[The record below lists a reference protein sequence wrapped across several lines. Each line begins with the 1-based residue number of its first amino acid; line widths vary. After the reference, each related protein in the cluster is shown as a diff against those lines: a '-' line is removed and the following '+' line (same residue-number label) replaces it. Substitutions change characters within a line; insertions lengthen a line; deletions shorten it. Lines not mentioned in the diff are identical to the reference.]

1 MRRAVFAAL
10 LLATTLVTGGF
21 PKPFATPVSAA
32 GPVGSVSC
40 GDSPVGAPSTAAA
53 VTGFNALRP
62 ERLIDTR
69 DGTGGASGPLS
80 AGCTLRIDTAQVASI
95 PTSAN
100 ALSLSVTS
108 TDGTTLGYLTV
119 YPCGGLRPGTSN
131 VNLRI
136 GVAAP
141 NSVVA
146 ALDSSRAVCIFAS
159 ASTHLV
165 VDLFG
170 WFGAAG
176 LRYTDIAPVRAF
188 DTRFGPRPDAGSGRI
203 PANTPFTLPLAGTW
217 VPDGAEAALINLTV
231 ADSLSDGYLVA
242 YPCGT
247 EPPLASNVN
256 FKRGEPR
263 AGSAMVGL
271 GGGSLCLLSNADT
284 NIIVDVS
291 GYFASAKFGPTNTMQ
306 PLGGARIVDSRDG
319 TGGWSTPMAANEVR
333 AFDPTPGTGGDNV
346 YAAVLNVIA
355 TEGVHAGHLRV
366 FPCGTATPLISTV
379 NFADTG
385 EATNLITVATGHDG
399 MICVFANVQTE
410 VVIDEFGV
418 LQAPGLAKTLAIAGA
433 TPFPSFDPVA
443 QDYAMICPTGGAD
456 IGIDA
461 QGTPLVD
468 VTIDG
473 EVVTGLATRHIAVDS
488 YVTVRFRRGA
498 ELAEYTLR
506 CLPPDFPPYTVDRP
520 GAPQPGWYMGT
531 LGWSVNP
538 AIGKFVVILDNH
550 GAPVW
555 YKRTAQPVID
565 VKPWTNGNVAW
576 TPLLGAAFGTTP
588 ARGYRVTALNGTLV
602 DELKTSAGTS
612 TDHHDLLSIPGGNRA
627 MITYVVRSGPVDLT
641 AFGAGFFNDDTALD
655 SVIEELA
662 PNGTAVWTWNSSAHF
677 ATAETTF
684 PVRFNPPATSHGGAV
699 DMLHINSIDRQPN
712 GDYIVSAR
720 HLDAVFRI
728 DRATDKVLWKLGG
741 AGTASNPDNAHSM
754 MIIGDPLNGPK
765 RMHDAR
771 LSSTGLLTM
780 FDNRSGTGQ
789 PPRVV
794 AYQLDEAAFTAT
806 MVWQHTY
813 PVAGLFSFGLGSA
826 RRNSDGS
833 YVISWTGGNLQPVL
847 EEVDA
852 QGNRLL
858 AVTDQNLSQSYRFI
872 KVAPATFSRQT
883 LLQTA
888 GGSAQ
893 APP

>member
-10 LLATTLVTGGF
+10 LLATSLVTGGF
-21 PKPFATPVSAA
+21 PQPFATPVSAA

-40 GDSPVGAPSTAAA
+40 EASPVGAPSTAAA
-53 VTGFNALRP
+53 ATGFNALRP

-69 DGTGGASGPLS
+69 DGTGGASGPLG

-95 PTSAN
+95 PVSAN
-100 ALSLSVTS
+100 ALSLSVTA

-141 NSVVA
+141 NNVVA

-159 ASTHLV
+159 ASTQLV

-170 WFGAAG
+170 WFGATG
-176 LRYTDIAPVRAF
+176 MRYSDIAPVRAF
-188 DTRFGPRPDAGSGRI
+188 DTRFGPRPDPSSGRV
-203 PANTPFTLPLAGTW
+203 PANTAFTLPLAGTW
-217 VPDGAEAALINLTV
+217 VPDGAEAVMVNLTV
-231 ADSLSDGYLVA
+231 ADSLSDGFLVA

-291 GYFASAKFGPTNTMQ
+291 GYFATARFGPANTMQ
-306 PLGGARIVDSRDG
+306 PLGGTRIVDSRDG
-319 TGGWSTPMAANEVR
+319 TGGWSTPLAANEVR
-333 AFDPTPGTGGDNV
+333 AFDPTPGPGGDNV

-355 TEGVHAGHLRV
+355 TEGARAGHLRV
-366 FPCGTATPLISTV
+366 FPCGTGTPLISTV
-379 NFADTG
+379 NFADRG

-399 MICVFANVQTE
+399 MICVFANVPTE

-418 LQAPGLAKTLAIAGA
+418 LQAPGLAKTMAVTGA
-433 TPFPSFDPVA
+433 TPFPTFDPAA

-473 EVVTGLATRHIAVDS
+473 AVTTGPATRHIAIDS

-520 GAPQPGWYMGT
+520 GSPQPGWYMGT
-531 LGWSVNP
+531 LGWSIDPNV
-538 AIGKFVVILDNH
+538 GKFVVILDNH

-555 YKRTAQPVID
+555 YKRTAEPVID
-565 VKPWTNGNVAW
+565 VKPWTGGNLVW

-602 DELKTSAGTS
+602 EELKTFANTS
-612 TDHHDLLSIPGGNRA
+612 TDHHDLLSLPGGNRA
-627 MITYVVRSGPVDLT
+627 MITYVVRPGVVDLSS
-641 AFGAGFFNDDTALD
+641 FGAGFSNNEVALD
-655 SVIEELA
+655 SEIQELA
-662 PNGTAVWTWNSSAHF
+662 PNGALLWSWNSKDHF
-677 ATAETTF
+677 NDTAETT
-684 PVRFNPPATSHGGAV
+684 VHAKFNPPNVGNGGAV

-728 DRATDKVLWKLGG
+728 DRTTGEVVWKLGG
-741 AGTASNPDNAHSM
+741 AGTALNPDNAAAM
-754 MIIGDPLNGPK
+754 TIIGDPLLGPK

-794 AYQLDEAAFTAT
+794 AYQLDETAHTAT

-813 PVAGLFSFGLGSA
+813 PNPALFSFGLGSA

-858 AVTDQNLSQSYRFI
+858 AVTANLSQSYRFI

-888 GGSAQ
+888 GGAAQ